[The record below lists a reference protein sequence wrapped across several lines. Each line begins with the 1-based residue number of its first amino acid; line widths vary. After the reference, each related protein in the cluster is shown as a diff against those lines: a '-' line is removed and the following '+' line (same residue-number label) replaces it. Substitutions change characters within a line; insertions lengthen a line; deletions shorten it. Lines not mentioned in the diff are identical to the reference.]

1 MMQKEEKIVVVLL
14 LMAVL
19 SLIIGYFGFVSE
31 VPAYSESSKID
42 ERVYVEGTI
51 LVKKMTGKGDH
62 LILKM
67 SHIGIN
73 IFVPN
78 YNGANEV
85 YDTVKIGEKLRING
99 KVSEYNNQKEIVV
112 ESAEDIIVLK
122 E

>member
-1 MMQKEEKIVVVLL
+1 MQKEEKIVVVLL

-67 SHIGIN
+67 SNIGIN

>member
-42 ERVYVEGTI
+42 ERVYVEGT
-51 LVKKMTGKGDH
+51 LLSKQMTGKGDH
-62 LILKM
+62 LILKI
-67 SHIGIN
+67 SHLGIN

-85 YDTVKIGEKLRING
+85 YDTIKNGETVRITG
-99 KVSEYNNQKEIVV
+99 KVSEYKNEKEIIV
-112 ESAEDIIVLK
+112 ESAEDVIVLK
-122 E
+122 